1 MYIFTFMIKKILS
14 FLHDDSK
21 YNLLAIFICLM
32 VLSTSLYLEYYLG
45 ISPCI
50 LCVAQRLLFSTILV
64 FFILKHILSIQTK
77 YFLLIPLFFTFLGL
91 IASARQMYLQNIVTD
106 QALSCGP
113 KFFDLF
119 VSLPFTEFVSRIF
132 QADSGCSQPTY
143 MIIGFQIS
151 EWSSAIFLFFIFL
164 ILFKF
169 FYQFKN

>member
-1 MYIFTFMIKKILS
+1 MFNWWLLFWWAISVVAFLSYLLLSYAFRDFS
-14 FLHDDSK
+14 FL
-21 YNLLAIFICLM
+21 LLAQ
-32 VLSTSLYLEYYLG
+32 SS
-45 ISPCI
+45 
-50 LCVAQRLLFSTILV
+50 
-64 FFILKHILSIQTK
+64 
-77 YFLLIPLFFTFLGL
+77 FTFLGL

-113 KFFDLF
+113 KFVDLF

-169 FYQFKN
+169 FYQFMN

>member
-1 MYIFTFMIKKILS
+1 MIKKILS

-21 YNLLAIFICLM
+21 CNFLVILICLM
-32 VLSTSLYLEYYLG
+32 ALSTSFYLEYYVG

-64 FFILKHILSIQTK
+64 FFLLKHIFSIQTK
-77 YFLLIPLFFTFLGL
+77 YFLLVPLFFTFLGL
-91 IASARQMYLQNIVTD
+91 IASTRQMYLQNTVAD

-119 VSLPFTEFVSRIF
+119 VSLPFAEFISRIF
-132 QADSGCSQPTY
+132 QADSGCLQPTY

-164 ILFKF
+164 ILFKVV
-169 FYQFKN
+169 YQFKN